1 MIKFIE
7 TKTPI
12 KICDIGAS
20 PKDKTK
26 FIEEL
31 FISTNSTLIGFEP
44 NNDEFE
50 KQRYKIMREYLGADD
65 IRRLQLEK
73 IKESNSINSQSF
85 CTN

>member
-7 TKTPI
+7 NKTPI

-31 FISTNSTLIGFEP
+31 FNSTNSTLIGFEP

-50 KQRYKIMREYLGADD
+50 K
-65 IRRLQLEK
+65 LEK
-73 IKESNSINSQSF
+73 DNQKNIDKFREVFSKLKIQKIY
-85 CTN
+85 